1 MVGFIVAIMLFMGS
15 FYYITQAS
23 VDQDANTTAADSSN
37 VQARAAALAD
47 IIVSSG
53 KGWYDSTPCVEAS
66 GTKSVDSSSFD
77 PDALSATVAGEVQGR
92 FGLGEEL
99 CVRGPSD
106 SRARNNLSYAKLM
119 SLYQAST
126 DANPSNDRVDYE
138 EARKSLGFADGEDFH
153 IRAWPIMASVHQILE
168 NGFKDP
174 TMHPLYIGDYEDVS
188 GHTSAEEI
196 EYTTSVVDAASYVTI
211 RLNIKNTGTEA
222 SIFGSLFDLPLE
234 KGNVGFTLHTPLLA
248 PDQDYTLEITI
259 RKSSDWSWDDPS
271 EEVITFEIQDRD
283 GEIGDGVIDLSSVDM
298 TYLTEQTNV
307 FVEADEMYWVK
318 SGASVA
324 TKLTYMAFEGDG
336 TKKKFSDWRLV
347 STSPLGVPTT
357 TALSSNVF
365 SATATV
371 TAFLD
376 GCYKGDVRT
385 SLLTASWNWDCINV
399 VTTDDEVHRWTTG
412 VTHEIAPNPAV
423 AIEAGFIDA
432 LVHDFENGVFS
443 SDYSTLAVPYVAE
456 GDIFPDLKSVM
467 DNDLVDAITDA
478 NGDPSYEYTLIVVGS
493 DVDQNAMTSHAA
505 KQAIADWVMGGGT
518 LIVFGSEAQNVE
530 WLRPLFDA
538 GIETANGPIQTPDEG
553 HPILQV
559 PNRLDYAGYE
569 HTNQWSFNN
578 NGGDAF
584 TQVIQTS
591 DGSLLAVGN
600 AGAFG
605 DGRVVLTSWRPY
617 DLEADMSEVCP
628 TPLTSPSEC
637 QALFVLHN
645 VLTLSY
651 TYLFLDYGPVLP
663 THGNVG
669 SQLRVVSVYHP
680 ELRELVPLQ
689 LQVFVFD

>member
-1 MVGFIVAIMLFMGS
+1 MLFVGS

-23 VDQDANTTAADSSN
+23 VDQDANTSAAQSSN

-53 KGWYDSTPCVEAS
+53 QGWYDSTPCIDAS

-99 CVRGPSD
+99 CLRGPAD
-106 SRARNNLSYAKLM
+106 SRSRNNLSYSKIM
-119 SLYQAST
+119 SIYKASG

-138 EARKSLGFADGEDFH
+138 EARKSLGLADGEDFH

-168 NGFKDP
+168 SGYKDP
-174 TMHPLYIGDYEDVS
+174 IMHPLYIGDYEDVT
-188 GHTSAEEI
+188 GPTVTEEV
-196 EYTTSVVDAASYVTI
+196 EYTTSVVDAVSYVTI
-211 RLNIKNTGTEA
+211 RLTIKNTGTDA
-222 SIFGSLFDLPLE
+222 AIFGSLFDIPLD
-234 KGNVGFTLHTPLLA
+234 KGNVGFTLHTPLLVA
-248 PDQDYTLEITI
+248 DAEYTLEVTI
-259 RKSSDWSWDDPS
+259 RKSSDWSWGDPA
-271 EEVITFEIQDRD
+271 EEWITFEIQDRD
-283 GEIGDGVIDLSSVDM
+283 GEVGEGVIDLSSVDM

-324 TKLTYMAFEGDG
+324 TRLTYMAFEGDG

-347 STSPLGVPTT
+347 STSPLGLPTT
-357 TALSSNVF
+357 AALSSNVF

-371 TAFLD
+371 TALVD
-376 GCYKGDVRT
+376 GCYKADVRT
-385 SLLTASWNWDCINV
+385 SLLATSWNWDCINV
-399 VTTDDEVHRWTTG
+399 VSSDDEVHQWTTG
-412 VTHEIAPNPAV
+412 VTQEIAPSPAV
-423 AIEAGFIDA
+423 AIEAAFIDA
-432 LVHDFENGVFS
+432 LVRDFDNGVFS
-443 SDYSTLAVPYVAE
+443 GDYSSLAVPYVAG
-456 GDIFPDLKSVM
+456 GDIFPDFKSVM

-478 NGDPSYEYTLIVVGS
+478 NGDPNYAYTLIVVGS
-493 DVDQNAMTSHAA
+493 DVDQNAMTSQAA
-505 KQAIADWVMGGGT
+505 KQTIAEWVVGGGT

-538 GIETANGPIQTPDEG
+538 GLETANGPIQTPDEG

-578 NGGDAF
+578 NGGDSF
-584 TQVIQTS
+584 TQVIQTG
-591 DGSLLAVGN
+591 DGSVLAVGN

-605 DGRVVLTSWRPY
+605 DGRVILTSWRPY
-617 DLEADMSEVCP
+617 DLEPDTSEVCP
-628 TPLTSPSEC
+628 TPLTLPSDCE
-637 QALFVLHN
+637 ALFLLQN
-645 VLTLSY
+645 VLTMSY
-651 TYLFLDYGPVLP
+651 TYLFIDYGPTLP

-680 ELRELVPLQ
+680 ELRELIPMQ